1 MAMKTR
7 EQIYRQEAASL
18 LRDVTTYRCA
28 KGEQL
33 KRLYPGKESK
43 IEHLLNYLVKQGRI
57 FYRGDKDIYFDH
69 PDTEID
75 SEMLAALWV
84 LADFGDKYEY
94 HSTDAY
100 PSKIVFFSEG
110 DTYEIVFVPWDKEA
124 LILHAMRMRNDDD
137 CGKKILIVED
147 VAQIEKIDLED
158 AIFCT
163 VDMETGEIQYYQKE

>member
-18 LRDVTTYRCA
+18 LRNVTTYHCA

-57 FYRGDKDIYFDH
+57 FYRIDKDTYYDL
-69 PDTEID
+69 PDMETD
-75 SEMLAALWV
+75 LEMIAALWV
-84 LADFGDKYEY
+84 LADFGDKCEY

-100 PSKIVFFSEG
+100 PSKIVFFADGE
-110 DTYEIVFVPWDKEA
+110 TYEIVYVPKDKIG
-124 LILHAMRMRNDDD
+124 LVLHAMGMRKNNDS
-137 CGKKILIVED
+137 GRKILIVED
-147 VAQIEKIDLED
+147 ASQIDEIELED
-158 AIFCT
+158 VTFCT
-163 VDMETGEIQYYQKE
+163 VDMETGNVEYYKKE

>member
-18 LRDVTTYRCA
+18 LRDITTYHCA

-33 KRLYPGKESK
+33 KRLYPGKEVK
-43 IEHLLNYLVKQGRI
+43 IERLLCYLVKQGRI
-57 FYRGDKDIYFDH
+57 FYRADKDTYFDH
-69 PDTEID
+69 PEMETDT
-75 SEMLAALWV
+75 EMLAALWV
-84 LADFGDKYEY
+84 LADFGDKCEY

-100 PSKIVFFSEG
+100 PSKIVFFSDG
-110 DTYEIVFVPWDKEA
+110 DTYEIVFVPWDNEA
-124 LILHAMRMRNDDD
+124 LILHAMGMRNDAD

-147 VAQIEKIDLED
+147 VSQIEKIDLED

-163 VDMETGEIQYYQKE
+163 VGMETGEIQYYKKE